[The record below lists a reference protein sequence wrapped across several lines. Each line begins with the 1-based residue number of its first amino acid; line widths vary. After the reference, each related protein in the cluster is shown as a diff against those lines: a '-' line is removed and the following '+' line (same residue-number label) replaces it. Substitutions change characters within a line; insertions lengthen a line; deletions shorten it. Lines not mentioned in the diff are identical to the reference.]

1 MFSATFVPLCD
12 YLVLA
17 VTICDFYFFLLRL
30 SVKWP
35 PPNGD
40 FLFYPSGNTLPRV
53 KASILFR
60 RR

>member
-1 MFSATFVPLCD
+1 MFSAVFVHLCD
-12 YLVLA
+12 YWVLA
-17 VTICDFYFFLLRL
+17 VTIFDFFFFLLRL

-53 KASILFR
+53 KAK
-60 RR
+60 